1 MTKHDFIF
9 SYKFSH
15 RIKRHLV
22 FWIAFGFTF
31 TIQSLGD
38 PLGGFFNKDLVLRAL
53 QSALCFL
60 PFCII
65 SVYVLSYVLF
75 PVFLQKK
82 KYAAFISGFILL
94 VALGLWFNYY
104 ATILFFQLNSIPA
117 FTRAQN
123 LMVDANFVW
132 SAIVAGGL
140 ALGIKLAKNY
150 YQQQNENL
158 LLAKQK
164 ALTELKLLKARIHPD
179 FLFATLDD
187 IYKKIRAGS
196 QKSPLM
202 ILKLSEILS
211 YLLYESDEE
220 LVPLERELVATNDFI
235 SLSKLTIADKQI
247 SLKII
252 GNAKDKFI
260 APLLL
265 LTTFQNS
272 FSVLFADGNEKFKTG
287 IIISIEDALL
297 MLSLALEYGDKS
309 GSHARY
315 LKSFIE
321 SEQRRL
327 NLLYPENN
335 CVLGLS
341 LQENHA
347 ELNLI
352 ISLNTSILPAENGH
366 RNNFKKKLY
375 EAV

>member
-9 SYKFSH
+9 SPKFSY
-15 RIKRHLV
+15 RIARHLV
-22 FWIAFGFTF
+22 FWIAFGLTF
-31 TIQSLGD
+31 TIQNIGD
-38 PLGGFFNKDLVLRAL
+38 PLGGFFNKGLVLRAL
-53 QSALCFL
+53 ECSFCFL

-65 SVYVLSYVLF
+65 SVYVLSYILF
-75 PVFLQKK
+75 PVFLQNK
-82 KYAAFISGFILL
+82 KYAAFISSFILL

-104 ATILFFQLNSIPA
+104 ATVLFFQLNSIPA

-123 LMVDANFVW
+123 LMVDIDFLW

-158 LLAKQK
+158 LLAKHK
-164 ALTELKLLKARIHPD
+164 ALTKLKLLKSRMHPD

-187 IYKKIRAGS
+187 IYKKIRVGS

-211 YLLYESDEE
+211 YLLYESNAE
-220 LVPLERELVATNDFI
+220 LVPLENELVATNDFI
-235 SLSKLTIADKQI
+235 SLSRLTIADNRI

-252 GNAKDKFI
+252 GTAKDKFI
-260 APLLL
+260 SPLLL
-265 LTTFQNS
+265 LTTLQNS
-272 FSVLFADGNEKFKTG
+272 FSLLFADENKKPKTG
-287 IIISIEDALL
+287 ITISVEDTLL
-297 MLSLALEYGDKS
+297 MVSLALEYDNKS
-309 GSHARY
+309 GSYIRY
-315 LKSFIE
+315 LKPFIE

-341 LQENHA
+341 HQENHV

-352 ISLNTSILPAENGH
+352 ISLNSSDLPDKNSH
-366 RNNFKKKLY
+366 PNNFKEELY
-375 EAV
+375 EVV